1 MRIAIMGSGGVG
13 AYVGARLQAAGEDV
27 SFIARGAHLQALR
40 KDGLHI
46 QSPLHPVHL
55 AQVTATDQPADI
67 GTVDLV
73 IFAVKLWDTESAAQ
87 AMAPLIGPDTR
98 VLTLQN
104 GIDSAAMIAR
114 QAPQAK
120 VRAGVIYVSAVI
132 DRPGVIRS
140 PGGLHRI
147 VADAAGGDPV
157 MAEFSAACTR
167 AEALDAKLVDRIDVV
182 LWEKFIALSALS
194 ATTSLL
200 RTTMGQILENPETR
214 ILQRQL
220 VEEGMA
226 IGRRAGMVMRDDLV
240 DEVMA
245 KLAAMPYAF
254 RSSMSED
261 LERNKPLELRW
272 LSGRLHHLGLEHG
285 VATPGH
291 SAVYRGLILHED
303 GRPADTAAV
312 AAAAAAPSAPP
323 TTTIATH
330 SGSFH
335 ADDVFGVGVLMG
347 VFPSHMLVRTRKQE
361 RIDAA
366 DFAVDV
372 GGSWDAAT
380 GRFDHHQRGFDG
392 ARPAHDA
399 NGKTVAGVGYASAGL
414 VWTAHGN
421 DYVKAWARTHGQSL
435 TTQAVEEIVRS
446 IDHSLVQYLDIVD
459 TGQGDVSPGIFGLSS
474 LIAQLNTHWMEEKGM
489 DGKAKAQLQ
498 ETRFREAIAITR
510 KFLDHAISKKVAQ
523 ICAMDTVRQAPRL
536 LDGRVLHLQEGG
548 MPWSRVVADEMP
560 EVMFVIYPDSDGDQY
575 QVKTVPVEPGS
586 FTARLD
592 LPKSWAGLRDQE
604 LAAVTGVADSV
615 FCHLNLFIGG
625 ARSFEGAV
633 RLAAVA
639 LPD

>member
-13 AYVGARLQAAGEDV
+13 AYVGARLQAAGEEV
-27 SFIARGAHLQALR
+27 AFIARGAHLAALR
-40 KDGLHI
+40 KDGLQI

-55 AQVTATDQPADI
+55 ARVTATDQPAEI
-67 GTVDLV
+67 GPVDLV

-87 AMAPLIGPDTR
+87 AMAPLIGPNTR

-104 GIDSAAMIAR
+104 GIDSAAMIAS
-114 QAPQAK
+114 QAPLAK
-120 VRAGVIYVSAVI
+120 IRAGVIYVSAVI

-140 PGGLHRI
+140 PGGLHLI

-157 MAEFSAACTR
+157 MAEFAAVCTR

-200 RTTMGQILENPETR
+200 RASMGQILENPETR

-220 VEEGMA
+220 IEEGVAVGKM
-226 IGRRAGMVMRDDLV
+226 AGMVTRDDLV
-240 DEVMA
+240 DDIMA

-272 LSGRLHHLGLEHG
+272 LSGRMHHLGMEHG

-291 SAVYRGLILHED
+291 SAVYRGLVLHEHGKPSD
-303 GRPADTAAV
+303 A
-312 AAAAAAPSAPP
+312 SAPAKSA

-347 VFPSHMLVRTRKQE
+347 AFPSHALVRTRKQE
-361 RIDAA
+361 LIDAT

-392 ARPAHDA
+392 ARPAHIVD
-399 NGKTVAGVGYASAGL
+399 GKTVPGVGYASAGL
-414 VWTAHGN
+414 VWTAHGG
-421 DYVKAWARTHGQSL
+421 DYVKAWADTHDQSL
-435 TTQAVEEIVRS
+435 SAQTVEEIVRS

-489 DGKAKAQLQ
+489 DGKVKAQLQ

-510 KFLDHAISKKVAQ
+510 KLLDHAISKKVAQ
-523 ICAMDTVRQAPRL
+523 ICAVDTVRNAPRL
-536 LDGRVLHLQEGG
+536 LGGRVLHLQEGG
-548 MPWSRVVADEMP
+548 MPWTRVVVDEMP
-560 EVMFVIYPDSDGDQY
+560 DVVFVIYPDSDGDQY

-625 ARSFEGAV
+625 ARSFNGAL
-633 RLAAVA
+633 RLAELA
-639 LPD
+639 LA